1 MFFYV
6 FSVTAACGFRCTLPW
21 RFFSRPDC
29 YLDILPTYLICARF
43 FGDPYLT
50 FLLFGRSSL
59 KTEKCWKS
67 AKNFMLASWKL
78 GSGLPCFQK
87 NFEKP
92 IECSES
98 WVNSL
103 RKIYHQISSVTSSS
117 WNDFSLKLEFFF
129 QKVLRNIWISQ
140 TFKIDSLL
148 FISYMVRILLGCKIS
163 WLSEHSFGMRST
175 SYRFICKASG
185 FYHL

>member
-1 MFFYV
+1 MAGV
-6 FSVTAACGFRCTLPW
+6 PW
-21 RFFSRPDC
+21 KLRNAERVQ
-29 YLDILPTYLICARF
+29 
-43 FGDPYLT
+43 
-50 FLLFGRSSL
+50 
-59 KTEKCWKS
+59 
-67 AKNFMLASWKL
+67 KNFMLASWKL

-92 IECSES
+92 IGCSES

-103 RKIYHQISSVTSSS
+103 RKICHQISSVTSSS
-117 WNDFSLKLEFFF
+117 WDDFSLKLEFFF
-129 QKVLRNIWISQ
+129 QKVLKNIWISQ